1 MPVPGSGS
9 SQSSGLTVY
18 GGKRCSESTI
28 APIESV
34 GDAASSK
41 CRWSLVARPVLPTR
55 AITCPVLTRS
65 PTFTASDELW

>member
-9 SQSSGLTVY
+9 IQSSGLVVY

-28 APIESV
+28 APSESV
-34 GDAASSK
+34 GDAEISR

-55 AITCPVLTRS
+55 AITVPFATRS
-65 PTFTASDELW
+65 PTFTSSAELW